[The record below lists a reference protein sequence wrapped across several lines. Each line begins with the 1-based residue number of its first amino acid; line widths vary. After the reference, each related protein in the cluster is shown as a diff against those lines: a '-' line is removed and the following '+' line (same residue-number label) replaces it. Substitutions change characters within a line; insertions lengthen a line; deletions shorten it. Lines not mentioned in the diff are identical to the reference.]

1 MNKNDMRAVVY
12 LIISLIALYFL
23 LDAFLG
29 KKKINDMVD
38 QFIGDFG
45 GPAASDTGS
54 GGAAPQPTM
63 APAAAPAAAPA
74 KTQKDPGK
82 VKIPQPQQDPGKV
95 KIPQPEGTPKTKSG
109 SANGLNLHDIFG
121 QFNPFPIGP
130 PIAASGAAILAGA
143 AALTQL
149 PRMVGGALEGAF

>member
-29 KKKINDMVD
+29 KKKIDEMVNNV
-38 QFIGDFG
+38 IGDFG
-45 GPAASDTGS
+45 GPAAGDTS
-54 GGAAPQPTM
+54 GGAEPQPD
-63 APAAAPAAAPA
+63 PAAAGAPKKA
-74 KTQKDPGK
+74 TTQADPGK
-82 VKIPQPQQDPGKV
+82 VKIPQPQKDPGKV
-95 KIPQPEGTPKTKSG
+95 KIPEPQGAPRAKGG
-109 SANGLNLHDIFG
+109 SDNGLNLNDIFG
-121 QFNPFPIGP
+121 HFNPFPLGP

-149 PRMVGGALEGAF
+149 PRIVGAGLEGAF

>member
-12 LIISLIALYFL
+12 LIFSLIALYFL

-45 GPAASDTGS
+45 GPAAGDTG
-54 GGAAPQPTM
+54 GGLVPQP
-63 APAAAPAAAPA
+63 APAPAAAPA
-74 KTQKDPGK
+74 KTQKDPGS

-95 KIPQPEGTPKTKSG
+95 KIPQPQGAPVTKGG
-109 SANGLNLHDIFG
+109 SANGLNLNDIFG
-121 QFNPFPIGP
+121 HFNPFPIGP